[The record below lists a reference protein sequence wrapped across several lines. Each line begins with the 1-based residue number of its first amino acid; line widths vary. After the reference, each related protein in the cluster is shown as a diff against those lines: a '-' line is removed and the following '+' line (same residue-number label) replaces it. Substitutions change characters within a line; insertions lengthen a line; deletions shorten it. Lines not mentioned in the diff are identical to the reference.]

1 MTDRSKPPPLPPKRS
16 SATDDTWP
24 GGLRVESVEELPE
37 EGRDISPTPV
47 RRSRRA
53 VAARVVGYPALLLL
67 ALRLVAPWVAEQWP
81 EAAPVIEHVLRVGDG
96 LVGL

>member
-1 MTDRSKPPPLPPKRS
+1 MATPPPLPPKRS

-24 GGLRVESVEELPE
+24 GGLKVESVEELP
-37 EGRDISPTPV
+37 DSTPV
-47 RRSRRA
+47 PLTRRSRKGM
-53 VAARVVGYPALLLL
+53 AARVVGYPALLLL

-81 EAAPVIEHVLRVGDG
+81 DAAPVIEHVLRVGDG

>member
-1 MTDRSKPPPLPPKRS
+1 MATPPPLPPKRP

-24 GGLRVESVEELPE
+24 GGLKVESVEELE
-37 EGRDISPTPV
+37 TPV
-47 RRSRRA
+47 PLTRRSRKG
-53 VAARVVGYPALLLL
+53 VAARVLGYPALVLL

-81 EAAPVIEHVLRVGDG
+81 EAAPVIEHILRVGDG